1 MSEASETKIKRTY
14 KDSLFRMIFQDR
26 EALLSLYN
34 AINGTYYEDPN
45 GLIITTLED
54 AIYLSWKND
63 VSFLI
68 QDVLSLYEHQS
79 TRNPNMPLRG
89 LFYISSLFQGYL
101 KANDLDPY
109 SSVLLKL
116 PTPRYVVFYNGTQ
129 EEPDRTELRLSD
141 SFIRKDVEPC
151 LECTALVLNINYG
164 HNQALMEKC
173 RRLEEY
179 AIFVNTVRQNLSSKV
194 PLKEAIS
201 KAVAECRRKNILKDL
216 LTEQEAEVVHMLLE
230 TFDKELHEKT
240 LRKEAF
246 EDGYNEGRKTGIRN
260 LITTLREVDFPR
272 ETILEKLK
280 EKYGLSLEE
289 AKSYLDKY
297 WK

>member
-1 MSEASETKIKRTY
+1 MSEAAETKRTY

-34 AINGTYYEDPN
+34 AINGTCYDQPEE
-45 GLIITTLED
+45 LIITTLED
-54 AIYLSWKND
+54 AIYLGWKND

-164 HNQALMEKC
+164 HNKELMKAC
-173 RRLEEY
+173 HKLYEY
-179 AIFVNTVRQNLSSKV
+179 AYFIQKVR
-194 PLKEAIS
+194 
-201 KAVAECRRKNILKDL
+201 
-216 LTEQEAEVVHMLLE
+216 
-230 TFDKELHEKT
+230 
-240 LRKEAF
+240 
-246 EDGYNEGRKTGIRN
+246 
-260 LITTLREVDFPR
+260 
-272 ETILEKLK
+272 
-280 EKYGLSLEE
+280 
-289 AKSYLDKY
+289 
-297 WK
+297 